1 MKGYSNDLYILAF
14 DHRGTLTKGL
24 LGVEGRPPTD
34 EEAARVSSMKDII
47 FDGFLEA
54 QNKGING
61 GDPAILVDETFGLQV
76 QQKAKEMGIKFA
88 APVEKSG
95 QKIFDFEYGDNFGE
109 KIKEVDADFVKIL
122 VRWNPSDDSETREV
136 QGERIKTLSKWL
148 DENERKFLLE
158 FLVPATD
165 EQLESV
171 DGDQSRYDSEIRPK
185 LAVQVVEEMRERG
198 ADPDIWKI
206 EGLDTV
212 EDNENVSKVIKDG
225 GREDVIAVVL
235 GRGANDEKVN
245 EWLRAGSSVD
255 GYKGFAIGRSIF
267 WNSLKG
273 WHSGAKSRE
282 EAGGVGSVAVHLL
295 AQAGYEVAASTGR
308 PETSEY
314 LTQLG
319 AKQIVSRQELAELPS
334 GPLSSERWGG
344 CIDAVGDTT
353 LAHVL
358 TEMEYGSSV
367 AACGLAG
374 GNALDTTVI
383 PFLLRGVN
391 LLGIDSVMCPFEK
404 RVQAWGRLD
413 ELLNRDVLSA
423 MTTTVGLADVPH
435 LGSEI
440 LAGKVQGRTVI
451 DLNK

>member
-171 DGDQSRYDSEIRPK
+171 DGDQARYDTEIRPT

-212 EDNENVSKVIKDG
+212 EDNENISKVIKDG

-235 GRGANDEKVN
+235 GRGANDKKVN

-267 WNSLKG
+267 WNSLKD
-273 WHSGAKSRE
+273 WHEEQIPRE
-282 EAGGVGSVAVHLL
+282 QAVGEI
-295 AQAGYEVAASTGR
+295 AQA
-308 PETSEY
+308 Y
-314 LTQLG
+314 LDF
-319 AKQIVSRQELAELPS
+319 I
-334 GPLSSERWGG
+334 
-344 CIDAVGDTT
+344 
-353 LAHVL
+353 
-358 TEMEYGSSV
+358 SV
-367 AACGLAG
+367 Y
-374 GNALDTTVI
+374 
-383 PFLLRGVN
+383 
-391 LLGIDSVMCPFEK
+391 
-404 RVQAWGRLD
+404 Q
-413 ELLNRDVLSA
+413 
-423 MTTTVGLADVPH
+423 
-435 LGSEI
+435 
-440 LAGKVQGRTVI
+440 
-451 DLNK
+451 NKG